1 MSRSNFEII
10 TEALSHIVNKVAI
23 ENHLN
28 LNNINIYLEN
38 FFRDILN
45 IIYSDRKFVNLNK
58 VESNFASIDLGD
70 NLNDIAIQVTSTT
83 TLSKVRGTVEKYK
96 AEYGY
101 KKIVMLYAKLDK
113 PSRSNNLND
122 EFDNKIEIEEWSIK
136 DLCKKIEDLEDYK
149 ISEIQKIVI
158 KQINPGLYD
167 NYSKL
172 NDEVASDEYDNL
184 EQKDIRNISDKLLDV
199 CPTINK
205 HRITKYSRD
214 IASGEAELSK
224 FSERQ
229 VRSMKYRVFEICQ
242 DELIE
247 FCENHD
253 TNGNIDFEK
262 INQLL
267 EKYSDK
273 AYQIIEEKSKD
284 YSYPLRNKDLL
295 RKVVL
300 ALINDCYLSFD
311 EKGIYA

>member
-96 AEYGY
+96 AEYRY

-122 EFDNKIEIEEWSIK
+122 KFDNKIEIEEWSIK
-136 DLCKKIEDLEDYK
+136 DLCKKIEDLEDNK

-184 EQKDIRNISDKLLDV
+184 E
-199 CPTINK
+199 
-205 HRITKYSRD
+205 
-214 IASGEAELSK
+214 
-224 FSERQ
+224 
-229 VRSMKYRVFEICQ
+229 
-242 DELIE
+242 
-247 FCENHD
+247 
-253 TNGNIDFEK
+253 
-262 INQLL
+262 
-267 EKYSDK
+267 
-273 AYQIIEEKSKD
+273 
-284 YSYPLRNKDLL
+284 
-295 RKVVL
+295 
-300 ALINDCYLSFD
+300 
-311 EKGIYA
+311 